1 MLAKDPTLVIQK
13 NIGQE
18 FSSKNYCVTDD
29 SSTESPSSNQNII
42 NPCGIQMLPRSIH
55 RQIFSKN
62 NTNTISSETVMKIQ
76 EHLSIHKLHG
86 KLVCSLPDIDL
97 KLPGLQGQNIAEH
110 FKRIADKQCGN
121 YLMKLL
127 DFLSH
132 GIPDIPNVWN
142 FSPGWTKYS
151 ISGETYQ
158 VDFPDEEAYVFDV
171 EVCVKEG
178 HLPTLATAVSKNC
191 WYSWCST
198 QLFEEKKVQDS
209 ILKTMGSI
217 YELKDLI
224 NLESKRE
231 QDRLILKDQKERI
244 IVGHNVSYDRSRIKE
259 QYFIEGTKV
268 RFLDT
273 MSLHIAIS
281 GITSFQRNMLIAAK
295 SGTNDKPL
303 KNQKMRSKSGKMEE
317 ILEWQN
323 ISSFNG
329 LSDVHKLYCGGLGLD
344 KEKRDI
350 FVTGTLSDIKEDF
363 QQLATYCARDCQ
375 ATYEVLCVLIPEYQK
390 RFPHPV
396 TLAGMLEMSTAYL
409 PVNRNWQRY
418 LQDSEDAYRDL
429 ENELTQSLKREADRA
444 AHMITDKA
452 YEGDPWLWNLD
463 WSTKPLKVKK
473 AASHGKKKK
482 KAANGVP
489 SMVVNG
495 EGEDQIN
502 EDEAGSAKNEIK
514 RLQQKF
520 QELFDTKDHLFKR
533 NSFLPGYPN
542 WYCSL
547 CDRAQD
553 GLVGPSEVSTSA
565 QVVPKLLKLTWDG
578 YPLFHSRELGWG
590 YLVPGR
596 PFDLSRRDENIMPFP
611 LKEAFSL
618 FPPRIANQNV
628 STQGII
634 TAEEALV
641 QLGQM
646 TDLSADPLELAFHWQ
661 SLQAIRRGSNNR
673 MERQKDS
680 FPAGDQS
687 QKKHSNYLTSDRP
700 AWHLG
705 IGPYDVGIP
714 GCWFFRLPHKSGV
727 DNNVGNPLA
736 KDYLNKIE
744 DGTLKATSS
753 SIAEHILKLNRNIIY
768 WKNARD
774 RVISQMVVWLR
785 QSQLPRNVT
794 NSDNFDPS
802 NRYGAILPQIITSG
816 TLTRRAVE
824 STWLTASNAY
834 KDRLGSELK
843 AMIQCP
849 PGFNF
854 VGADVDSQELWIAS
868 IIGDSYFAGQ
878 HGSTAFGWMTL
889 QGKKSDGTDMH
900 SRTALAVDITRDQA
914 KVLNYGRI
922 YGAGERFAKTLLMQ
936 FNHRLTEKEA
946 AEKAR
951 KMYSMTKG
959 NSVFKL
965 NSRGRKLASALGYPL
980 DETVTPEQLNNIR
993 KNAKKEI
1000 NLAHLARLP
1009 TEDLVERR
1017 MWSGGTESHMFNKLE
1032 EIAQSQAPETPVLHC
1047 RISRALEPCNV
1058 GNEFMT
1064 SRVNWVVQSSA
1075 VDYLHLMIVAMR
1087 YLLDVYKIEGRFS
1100 ISIHDEVRYIIK
1112 EEDKFR
1118 AALALQIANL
1128 WTRCMFSYQMNLYDL
1143 PQAVAFFSSVD
1154 IDKVLRKETN
1164 IDCQT
1169 PSNPYGLKQ
1178 GYRIDFG
1185 CSYDIYQILEKTGGS
1200 LDSNR

>member
-1 MLAKDPTLVIQK
+1 
-13 NIGQE
+13 
-18 FSSKNYCVTDD
+18 
-29 SSTESPSSNQNII
+29 
-42 NPCGIQMLPRSIH
+42 MLPRSIR
-55 RQIFSKN
+55 RQIFQNSNASPISK
-62 NTNTISSETVMKIQ
+62 ETLLKIK
-76 EHLSIHKLHG
+76 EHLSSHELYG
-86 KLVCSLPDIDL
+86 KSVCSLPDIDL
-97 KLPGLQGQNIAEH
+97 KLPALQGSNIAEH
-110 FKRIADKQCGN
+110 FQKIAEKQCGI
-121 YLMKLL
+121 YLGKLL
-127 DFLSH
+127 DLVSH
-132 GIPDIPNVWN
+132 GIPDIPHIWN
-142 FSPGWTKYS
+142 FAPGWTKYHVNNE
-151 ISGETYQ
+151 IVQ
-158 VDFPDEEAYVFDV
+158 VDFPDEDAYVFDV

-178 HLPTLATAVSKNC
+178 HLPTLATAVSKKH
-191 WYSWCST
+191 WYSWCSN
-198 QLFEEKKVQDS
+198 QLFIDTQAKDS
-209 ILKTMGSI
+209 ILKNIGSI
-217 YELKDLI
+217 YELKNLI

-231 QDRLILKDQKERI
+231 QDRPMLRDQKERI
-244 IVGHNVSYDRSRIKE
+244 VVGHNVSYDRSRIKE
-259 QYFIEGTKV
+259 QYFIEGTKL

-273 MSLHIAIS
+273 MALHIAIS

-295 SGTNDKPL
+295 SSTSGRLP
-303 KNQKMRSKSGKMEE
+303 KNQQCQYKPGKMEE

-329 LSDVHKLYCGGLGLD
+329 LSDVHKLYCGGLALD
-344 KEKRDI
+344 KEKRNV
-350 FVTGTLSDIKEDF
+350 FVTGTLTEIKQDF
-363 QQLATYCARDCQ
+363 QQLAAYCAKDCQ
-375 ATYEVLCVLIPEYQK
+375 ATYEVLCALLPECQK

-409 PVNRNWQRY
+409 PVNHNWQRY
-418 LQDSEDAYRDL
+418 LQDSEDTYRDL

-444 AHMITDKA
+444 SHMMINRA
-452 YEGDPWLWNLD
+452 YAEDPWLWDLD
-463 WSTKPLKVKK
+463 WSTKPLKVRK
-473 AASHGKKKK
+473 ASSTVKKKK
-482 KAANGVP
+482 N
-489 SMVVNG
+489 
-495 EGEDQIN
+495 
-502 EDEAGSAKNEIK
+502 AKNVTPEVAPQYIGRGETEEQLSDEDDTGIDEIR
-514 RLQQKF
+514 RLKQQF
-520 QELFDTKDHLFKR
+520 QELFNTKDQLFKR
-533 NSFLPGYPN
+533 NSFLPGYPA
-542 WYCSL
+542 WYSLL
-547 CDRAQD
+547 CDRLQD
-553 GLVGPSEVSTSA
+553 GLIGPSEVSTSA

-578 YPLFHSRELGWG
+578 YPLFYSRELGWG
-590 YLVPGR
+590 YLIPGR
-596 PFDLSRRDENIMPFP
+596 PLHLSHDDESRCAVTSFP
-611 LKEAFSL
+611 LKEAFAI
-618 FPPRIANQNV
+618 FPPRNEDQSV
-628 STQGII
+628 RTKGIV
-634 TAEEALV
+634 TAEEAL
-641 QLGQM
+641 QHLGQM
-646 TDLSADPLELAFHWQ
+646 TDLSADPLDLATHW
-661 SLQAIRRGSNNR
+661 QAIRQRDLSNGTN
-673 MERQKDS
+673 QKDLRQTMGH
-680 FPAGDQS
+680 P
-687 QKKHSNYLTSDRP
+687 QKKHTHYLTSDRP
-700 AWHLG
+700 GWHLG

-753 SIAEHILKLNRNIIY
+753 SIAEHVLKLNRNIIY
-768 WKNARD
+768 WRNARD
-774 RVISQMVVWLR
+774 RIISQMVVWLR
-785 QSQLPRNVT
+785 ESQLPRSVT
-794 NSDNFDPS
+794 SSDHFDPS
-802 NRYGAILPQIITSG
+802 NKYGAILPQVITSG

-900 SRTALAVDITRDQA
+900 SRTALAVEITRDQA

-965 NSRGRKLASALGYPL
+965 NNRGRQLASALGNPPEEL
-980 DETVTPEQLNNIR
+980 VTPEQLNSMR
-993 KNAKKEI
+993 KNARKESK
-1000 NLAHLARLP
+1000 LAHFARMP
-1009 TEDLVERR
+1009 TEDLIERR

-1032 EIAQSQAPETPVLHC
+1032 EIAQSQEPETPVLHC
-1047 RISRALEPCNV
+1047 RISRALEPRNV

-1087 YLLDVYKIEGRFS
+1087 YLLDTYKIEGRFS

-1112 EEDKFR
+1112 EDDKFR
-1118 AALALQIANL
+1118 AALALQVANL
-1128 WTRCMFSYQMNLYDL
+1128 WTRCMFSYQMHLDDL

-1154 IDKVLRKETN
+1154 IDTVLRKETN
-1164 IDCQT
+1164 MDCQT

-1178 GYRIDFG
+1178 GYGIDFG

>member
-1 MLAKDPTLVIQK
+1 
-13 NIGQE
+13 
-18 FSSKNYCVTDD
+18 
-29 SSTESPSSNQNII
+29 
-42 NPCGIQMLPRSIH
+42 
-55 RQIFSKN
+55 
-62 NTNTISSETVMKIQ
+62 MKIQ
-76 EHLSIHKLHG
+76 EHLSNHKLYG
-86 KLVCSLPDIDL
+86 KSVSSLPDIDL
-97 KLPGLQGQNIAEH
+97 KLPVLQGQNIAEH
-110 FKRIADKQCGN
+110 FKKIAEKQCGN
-121 YLMKLL
+121 YIKKLL
-127 DFLSH
+127 DLASH
-132 GIPDIPNVWN
+132 GIPDIPKVWN

-151 ISGETYQ
+151 ISGETDQ

-178 HLPTLATAVSKNC
+178 HLPTLATAVSKNF
-191 WYSWCST
+191 WYSWCSN
-198 QLFEEKKVQDS
+198 QLFEEKKVKDS
-209 ILKTMGSI
+209 ILKTMGNI

-244 IVGHNVSYDRSRIKE
+244 IVGHNVSYDRSRLKE

-295 SGTNDKPL
+295 SGTNDKTL
-303 KNQKMRSKSGKMEE
+303 KNQQYRSKSGKTED

-323 ISSFNG
+323 ICSFNG

-344 KEKRDI
+344 KEKRDV
-350 FVTGTLSDIKEDF
+350 FVTGTLSDITEDF

-418 LQDSEDAYRDL
+418 LQDSEDTYRDL

-452 YEGDPWLWNLD
+452 YKGDPWLWNLD

-473 AASHGKKKK
+473 AATLVKKKK
-482 KAANGVP
+482 KTENVVP
-489 SMVVNG
+489 SIIVDG
-495 EGEDQIN
+495 EGEDQLN
-502 EDEAGSAKNEIK
+502 EDEAGLHEIK
-514 RLQQKF
+514 RLKQQF
-520 QELFDTKDHLFKR
+520 QELFDTKNHLFKR

-542 WYCSL
+542 WYCLL
-547 CDRAQD
+547 CDRVQD

-578 YPLFHSRELGWG
+578 YPLFHSRALGWG

-596 PFDLSRRDENIMPFP
+596 PLDLSRQDENVIPFP

-618 FPPRIANQNV
+618 SPPRIAEQNL

-634 TAEEALV
+634 TAEEALM

-646 TDLSADPLELAFHWQ
+646 TDLSADPLELAVHW
-661 SLQAIRRGSNNR
+661 QAIRRGLNNN
-673 MERQKDS
+673 MEHEKDV
-680 FPAGDQS
+680 FPVGDQS
-687 QKKHSNYLTSDRP
+687 QKKHSHYLTSDRP

-768 WKNARD
+768 WRNARD
-774 RVISQMVVWLR
+774 RIISQMVVWLR
-785 QSQLPRNVT
+785 QSQLPRSVT

-802 NRYGAILPQIITSG
+802 NRYGAILPQVITSG

-868 IIGDSYFAGQ
+868 IIGDSHFAGQ

-951 KMYSMTKG
+951 KMYSITKG

-965 NSRGRKLASALGYPL
+965 NSRGRQLASALGHAS
-980 DETVTPEQLNNIR
+980 DETVTLEQLNNIR
-993 KNAKKEI
+993 KNAKKD
-1000 NLAHLARLP
+1000 NKFAYLARLP
-1009 TEDLVERR
+1009 TEDLIDRR

-1032 EIAQSQAPETPVLHC
+1032 EIAQSKAPETPVLHC

-1112 EEDKFR
+1112 EDDKFR

-1154 IDKVLRKETN
+1154 IDTVLRKETN
-1164 IDCQT
+1164 MDCQT

-1200 LDSNR
+1200 LDLNR